1 VTDAWHR
8 VIALVVQP
16 GVEFDAT
23 HVVDYDRAG
32 TEQLRKVVD
41 DHPGLVFEA
50 HSTDYQTVERLR
62 WLVEDGWAVLKVGPG
77 LTFALREALFALATI
92 EDELL
97 PEADCSHLVDVV
109 ERVML
114 ANPKWWQGHYDG
126 DDNAQ
131 RLARRYS
138 YSDRIRYYWPDP
150 NVAAAQ
156 ERLLENLR
164 RHAVPL
170 PMLSAH
176 LPDQYLRVRT
186 EQLTLDP
193 AALVLD
199 RVRDVLRG
207 YSAACR

>member
-1 VTDAWHR
+1 
-8 VIALVVQP
+8 
-16 GVEFDAT
+16 
-23 HVVDYDRAG
+23 
-32 TEQLRKVVD
+32 
-41 DHPGLVFEA
+41 
-50 HSTDYQTVERLR
+50 VERLR
-62 WLVEDGWAVLKVGPG
+62 WLVKDGWAVLKVGPG

-97 PEADCSHLVDVV
+97 PDADCSHLVDIV

-126 DDNAQ
+126 DENAQ

-150 NVAAAQ
+150 HVAAAQ

-164 RHAVPL
+164 RHTVPL

-176 LPDQYLRVRT
+176 LPDQYLRVRAG
-186 EQLTLDP
+186 QLTLDP